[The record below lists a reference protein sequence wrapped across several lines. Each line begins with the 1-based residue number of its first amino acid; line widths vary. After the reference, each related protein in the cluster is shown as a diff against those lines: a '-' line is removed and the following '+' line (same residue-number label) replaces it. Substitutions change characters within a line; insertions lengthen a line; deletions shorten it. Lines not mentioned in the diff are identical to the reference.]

1 MLEQHHS
8 NVDAKIATKVR
19 FQEPGSGK
27 VIIDV
32 KPPEVEPTNEVCF
45 LQLYN
50 KHIGNICTF

>member
-1 MLEQHHS
+1 MLDQHHS

-45 LQLYN
+45 F
-50 KHIGNICTF
+50 TAM